1 MTTQSEIVTSVPSM
15 SNARLLAGARTRR
28 AAPHNM
34 ASRRRRR
41 GATRM
46 SFRSADG

>member
-1 MTTQSEIVTSVPSM
+1 MTTQLEIVTSVPSM
-15 SNARLLAGARTRR
+15 SNARLLAGERTRL

-46 SFRSADG
+46 SFPRTDG